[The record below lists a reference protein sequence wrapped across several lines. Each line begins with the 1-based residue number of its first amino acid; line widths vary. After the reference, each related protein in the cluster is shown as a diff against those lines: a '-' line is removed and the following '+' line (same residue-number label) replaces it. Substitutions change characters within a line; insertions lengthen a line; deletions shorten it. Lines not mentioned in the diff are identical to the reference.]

1 MKKISKLLLMGAIAF
16 GLMACN
22 NEDIINNAQE
32 GNTNVS
38 VTVSMSLNGTA
49 LTRALPNDYNHIGQW
64 AGKDKIEK
72 LTVYLVDGASVSSKT
87 FTVGISGTDYI
98 INKTSTTIT
107 LVPQTSAAIR
117 TTAGTKKVYVVVN
130 PTAEV
135 TAHLNKTPVAEFEK
149 KYQEVALNSANS
161 GTNTTVSTS
170 AQKLAT
176 KNGVAD
182 ETIVMTNVAPQSLEV
197 LPNISVEQT
206 IAATPKNR
214 ASLQVERAV
223 ARVMVTT
230 DKASYDIPTTNT
242 VGASI
247 LGTISN
253 ITWVLAQGENSLF
266 VQRKSDWATPNYGW
280 IPSDDATYW
289 GNAGS
294 KYDYSGL
301 FENRSNKFGGTDVPT
316 MTDYATNKVGK
327 ITADLDANLSGKF
340 VLPTTHLEGVKAASN
355 YKKGNTVYALI
366 RAQFTPTSQA
376 YADGGSY
383 TEEGNDF
390 YVGENGKFYTSAAN
404 SQDPA
409 KGGVASQK
417 VTKYVGG
424 KVLYYAWANP
434 DVVPDWYN
442 SPVIRNNVYHIHIT
456 GFKNLG
462 TNWNPLFPEDPNG
475 STITNPDPKPIVT
488 VPDPSDPENQIVIP
502 EPENPINPKDPLTT
516 LETWMSVDVTVLPW
530 QLHSYNVELGI

>member
-1 MKKISKLLLMGAIAF
+1 M
-16 GLMACN
+16 
-22 NEDIINNAQE
+22 
-32 GNTNVS
+32 
-38 VTVSMSLNGTA
+38 
-49 LTRALPNDYNHIGQW
+49 
-64 AGKDKIEK
+64 
-72 LTVYLVDGASVSSKT
+72 
-87 FTVGISGTDYI
+87 
-98 INKTSTTIT
+98 
-107 LVPQTSAAIR
+107 VPQTSAAIR

-230 DKASYDIPTTNT
+230 DKTTYDIPTTNT

-301 FENRSNKFGGTDVPT
+301 FENKSNKFGGTDVPT
-316 MTDYATNKVGK
+316 MTDYATNKVEK

-475 STITNPDPKPIVT
+475 TTITNPDPKPIVT
-488 VPDPSDPENQIVIP
+488 IPDPSDPENPIVIP

>member
-1 MKKISKLLLMGAIAF
+1 M
-16 GLMACN
+16 
-22 NEDIINNAQE
+22 
-32 GNTNVS
+32 
-38 VTVSMSLNGTA
+38 
-49 LTRALPNDYNHIGQW
+49 
-64 AGKDKIEK
+64 
-72 LTVYLVDGASVSSKT
+72 
-87 FTVGISGTDYI
+87 
-98 INKTSTTIT
+98 
-107 LVPQTSAAIR
+107 
-117 TTAGTKKVYVVVN
+117 
-130 PTAEV
+130 
-135 TAHLNKTPVAEFEK
+135 NKTPVAEFEK

-176 KNGVAD
+176 KNGVTD

-340 VLPTTHLEGVKAASN
+340 VLPTTHLEGVKVASN

-366 RAQFTPTSQA
+366 RAQFTPTAEA
-376 YADGGSY
+376 YADGGTY
-383 TEEGNDF
+383 TTGTDF
-390 YVGENGKFYTSAAN
+390 YVGENGKFYISAAN